1 MCLLVCANNVMS
13 AFLVT
18 LLHTYIRI
26 LSLLLHFDQSAD
38 VRMIC
43 LKALQELYNP
53 SLVYHLS
60 MFTAKFK
67 ERLMKMRCDVNEA
80 VAVESIRL
88 LGQML
93 Q

>member
-1 MCLLVCANNVMS
+1 MCIPCDVITYVC
-13 AFLVT
+13 T
-18 LLHTYIRI
+18 CITYE
-26 LSLLLHFDQSAD
+26 LLHFDQSAN

-67 ERLMKMRCDVNEA
+67 ERLMKMRCDVDEA
-80 VAVESIRL
+80 VAVESIKL